1 VRFRKP
7 AGGSGAAFAE
17 VARRHG
23 DYALVSAAV
32 SVSVEDGRI
41 VDPRIALGSVA
52 DRPIRATDAERLL
65 AGAEPGDE
73 VFAAAAVAVQGQLDP
88 WSDVHASVDY
98 RRHVAAVL
106 TRRCLALAVSRVDGC
121 G

>member
-1 VRFRKP
+1 MRFRKP
-7 AGGSGAAFAE
+7 AGRSGAAFAE

-52 DRPIRATDAERLL
+52 DRPIRRQTPRGFLSVPNL
-65 AGAEPGDE
+65 
-73 VFAAAAVAVQGQLDP
+73 VSVLFAAAAVAVQGQLDP